1 MIICPSCSFLNRE
14 GYFFCEDCGNSLLG
28 SGTIILRTRQ
38 ILDDNEPRPHPAPR
52 PRSEWGTTLFS
63 ARDSLVFR
71 IRDVPAP
78 VMVKPGDRTLLGR
91 SDASSNQ
98 KPDLDLAPYG
108 AIEKGVSRVH
118 AAIDRQE
125 DTLTLVDMGSSN
137 GTRLNGTALPPNEPH
152 ILRDGDE
159 IEMGKMTIHIY
170 FEERASGELH
180 S

>member
-1 MIICPSCSFLNRE
+1 
-14 GYFFCEDCGNSLLG
+14 
-28 SGTIILRTRQ
+28 
-38 ILDDNEPRPHPAPR
+38 
-52 PRSEWGTTLFS
+52 
-63 ARDSLVFR
+63 
-71 IRDVPAP
+71 
-78 VMVKPGDRTLLGR
+78 MVKPGDRTLLGR